1 MFDVDGVGNIAVS
14 LLSHETLYLP
24 FTFLTFQDTTPLP
37 SFPTRQSLSGATKR
51 STSWGRGA
59 DDKSMGRDSR
69 GGGSKQS
76 NGNGHQEDEEQESV
90 IEENPSRTIDI
101 RIISGSHGHVVAVL
115 KIHVC
120 PRPFSVSRNLIF
132 YEPENTIMKRRI
144 QIKGN
149 STMAMFPNDRVMAS
163 KYIHSVE
170 INQGGE
176 GEKGTGAGQVLVEWG
191 PSESDLSGQGFTGA
205 GSLDVIVRYRC
216 LSFPSSGSF
225 YILLYNDP
233 YQASLHEVQL
243 SPPSLSSH
251 LSLLCSSP
259 PSLSF
264 PALPRCGMSQFRQDK
279 DLISTALSA
288 LATLST

>member
-1 MFDVDGVGNIAVS
+1 MCRSACIGTIGTEPVEADMFDVDGAGNIAVS

-24 FTFLTFQDTTPLP
+24 FTFLTYQDTTPLP
-37 SFPTRQSLSGATKR
+37 TVPLLRQHPKR
-51 STSWGRGA
+51 PQGFRRS
-59 DDKSMGRDSR
+59 DDKFSASAE
-69 GGGSKQS
+69 GGGAGSKQ
-76 NGNGHQEDEEQESV
+76 GNDEEDDAS
-90 IEENPSRTIDI
+90 IEEHPLRTIDI

-120 PRPFSVSRNLIF
+120 PRPFCVSRNLIF

-149 STMAMFPNDRVMAS
+149 TTMAMFPNDRVLAS

-170 INQGGE
+170 VNDTAGGA
-176 GEKGTGAGQVLVEWG
+176 GEKGGGQVLVEWG

-216 LSFPSSGSF
+216 MSFPSSGSF

-233 YQASLHEVQL
+233 YQCSLHEVSFPL
-243 SPPSLSSH
+243 P
-251 LSLLCSSP
+251 LSL
-259 PSLSF
+259 
-264 PALPRCGMSQFRQDK
+264 PALTSLPSPRCGTSRSRPDRG
-279 DLISTALSA
+279 LISTALWEA
-288 LATLST
+288 ATR